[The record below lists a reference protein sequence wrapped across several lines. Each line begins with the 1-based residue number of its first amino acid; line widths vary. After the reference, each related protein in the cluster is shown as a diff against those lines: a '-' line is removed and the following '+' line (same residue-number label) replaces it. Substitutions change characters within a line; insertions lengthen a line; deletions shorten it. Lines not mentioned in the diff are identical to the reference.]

1 MYFNQCGCISSL
13 LLSVRELILACKL
26 GTFGAK
32 TSTSLPR
39 SKISTALHV
48 RWLEFSNRGSHFIEE
63 RGGDRI
69 KYHLAWAGLAEG
81 EEVLCAIDGDT

>member
-1 MYFNQCGCISSL
+1 MYFNQCGCVSSP

-48 RWLEFSNRGSHFIEE
+48 RWLETSNGRSHFIEE

-69 KYHLAWAGLAEG
+69 KYPVAWAGRVEG
-81 EEVLCAIDGDT
+81 EEVLCATDH